1 MICTFILI
9 LATSTYGQIQKEDEY
24 SAYLFTYFVGNG
36 PGEESIH
43 YALSNDGYNYKA
55 LNNNQPVINSDSVS
69 TSGGLRDPHILRGAD
84 GTFYMVATDLYVP
97 EMGWSNYAMVLLKSD
112 DLINWTSSVANIPKA
127 FPEEYGDVNRVW
139 APQTVYDPE
148 SNRYMIY
155 WSMRFGNDPDIIY
168 YAFANEDFTA
178 LSTVPKQLYYSPTNG
193 ACIDGDIVY
202 HDGKYHLFFK
212 NEGEAK
218 GILKA
223 VSDKLTE
230 GYVQLDQYM
239 DQTDEAVEGSG
250 IFKLI
255 GSDKYILM
263 YDVYM
268 TGKYQFAESIDL
280 VNFSVIDE
288 AVSMNFHP
296 RHGTVIPIT
305 QKESKALINE
315 WGSIEDFFE

>member
-9 LATSTYGQIQKEDEY
+9 LATSTYGQKLKQEEY

-43 YALSNDGYNYKA
+43 YALSNDGYNYRA

-112 DLINWTSSVANIPKA
+112 DLINWTSSVVNIPET

-139 APQTVYDPE
+139 APQTIYDPE
-148 SNRYMIY
+148 SKRYMIY

-168 YAFANEDFTA
+168 YAFANEDFTGLA
-178 LSTVPKQLYYSPTNG
+178 TVPQQLYYSPANG

-230 GYVQLDQYM
+230 GYVQLGEYM

-268 TGKYQFAESIDL
+268 MGKYQFTESTDL

-296 RHGTVIPIT
+296 RHGSVIPIT
-305 QKESKALINE
+305 QEETRALTNK
-315 WGSIEDFFE
+315 WGLTED